1 MLSFLLTNSMF
12 PYDFKI
18 NFYHTKPTSTLKKL
32 KIQKRPCHFCGKAF
46 AFSLFF
52 GIYFLLF
59 VVFFGFDFDFLLSFW
74 MFYNFIL
81 HFPKKTLSNEK
92 HSFYIMQYK
101 NLKQIFKCKFKI
113 A

>member
-1 MLSFLLTNSMF
+1 MLYFLLTNLMF
-12 PYDFKI
+12 PYDIKI
-18 NFYHTKPTSTLKKL
+18 NFYHHKPTSTLKKL
-32 KIQKRPCHFCGKAF
+32 KTQKRPCRFCGKAF

-81 HFPKKTLSNEK
+81 HFPKEYCQT
-92 HSFYIMQYK
+92 K
-101 NLKQIFKCKFKI
+101 NTRFIL
-113 A
+113 